1 MRKKKGGNP
10 NAVNTSDFASLSRS
24 QQDDVIEASLSPDV
38 LVNNLV
44 QSLSNCGPAK
54 LSATNGCQDYE
65 FNKNA
70 VNYLYLQNIRG
81 GKLNKMNEVYNNST
95 LIEGGCYTCPK
106 GKRRLVAFS
115 RTFVVIIP
123 SLYNKFKN
131 GKMKNF
137 DKTVK
142 NLTKS
147 DEKPKNK
154 SRKKKKLNVSKSK
167 SKRKRGGNSIDF
179 TNIGNLDFSY
189 KEYQPPDL
197 SCANQYSS
205 FTSPLV

>member
-10 NAVNTSDFASLSRS
+10 PNVVNSVDSDLLSLKLNRNE
-24 QQDDVIEASLSPDV
+24 QDNTMMSSISPNV

-81 GKLNKMNEVYNNST
+81 GKLNKMTQNDI
-95 LIEGGCYTCPK
+95 LMEGGCFTCPK
-106 GKRRLVAFS
+106 GKRKLVAFS

-123 SLYNKFKN
+123 SLYNKFKK
-131 GKMKNF
+131 GKMQDF
-137 DKTVK
+137 QKTVK
-142 NLTKS
+142 KLTKS
-147 DEKPKNK
+147 DEKPKKK
-154 SRKKKKLNVSKSK
+154 SRKEKKRKVSKK
-167 SKRKRGGNSIDF
+167 IGGNSIDF
-179 TNIGNLDFSY
+179 TNVGNLDFSY
-189 KEYQPPDL
+189 KEYTPPDL

>member
-10 NAVNTSDFASLSRS
+10 NVVNSVNSSDFALLSRS
-24 QQDDVIEASLSPDV
+24 QQDDAIKATLSPNV

-44 QSLSNCGPAK
+44 QNLSNCGPTQ

-81 GKLNKMNEVYNNST
+81 GKLNKMTQSEI
-95 LIEGGCYTCPK
+95 LMDGGCYTCPK

-123 SLYNKFKN
+123 SLYNKFKK
-131 GKMKNF
+131 GKMLDF

-142 NLTKS
+142 KLTKS
-147 DEKPKNK
+147 DEKPKKK
-154 SRKKKKLNVSKSK
+154 SRKV
-167 SKRKRGGNSIDF
+167 KRKRGGNSIDF
-179 TNIGNLDFSY
+179 TNVDNLDFSY
-189 KEYQPPDL
+189 KEYTPPDL

>member
-10 NAVNTSDFASLSRS
+10 NADNTCDLLSLLLTRS
-24 QQDDVIEASLSPDV
+24 QQDDAIEASLSPNV
-38 LVNNLV
+38 LVNNET
-44 QSLSNCGPAK
+44 
-54 LSATNGCQDYE
+54 LSATNGCQDYD

-81 GKLNKMNEVYNNST
+81 GKLNKMTRSDN
-95 LIEGGCYTCPK
+95 IFMEGGCYTCPK

-154 SRKKKKLNVSKSK
+154 SRKKKKLKK
-167 SKRKRGGNSIDF
+167 SKRKRKKKKVDNKINYTKIRNID
-179 TNIGNLDFSY
+179 ISY
-189 KEYQPPDL
+189 
-197 SCANQYSS
+197 N
-205 FTSPLV
+205 

>member
-10 NAVNTSDFASLSRS
+10 NASNNIDFASLSRT
-24 QQDDVIEASLSPDV
+24 QQDEAIQASLSPNV

-44 QSLSNCGPAK
+44 QNLSNCGPAK

-81 GKLNKMNEVYNNST
+81 GKLNKMTQSDI
-95 LIEGGCYTCPK
+95 LMEGGCYTCPK

-123 SLYNKFKN
+123 SLYNKFKK
-131 GKMKNF
+131 GKMQDF

-142 NLTKS
+142 KLTKS
-147 DEKPKNK
+147 DEKPKKK
-154 SRKKKKLNVSKSK
+154 SRKVKKRTTC
-167 SKRKRGGNSIDF
+167 KRKRGGNSIDF
-179 TNIGNLDFSY
+179 TNVDNLNFSY
-189 KEYQPPDL
+189 EEYKSPDL
-197 SCANQYSS
+197 SCAKQYSS

>member
-1 MRKKKGGNP
+1 MKKKKGGNP
-10 NAVNTSDFASLSRS
+10 NAVNSSDFASLSRS
-24 QQDDVIEASLSPDV
+24 QQDDVIKASISPNV

-44 QSLSNCGPAK
+44 QSLSNCDETK

-81 GKLNKMNEVYNNST
+81 GKLNKMTQSNI
-95 LIEGGCYTCPK
+95 LMEGGCYTCPK

-123 SLYNKFKN
+123 SLYNKFKK
-131 GKMKNF
+131 GKMQDF

-142 NLTKS
+142 KLTKS
-147 DEKPKNK
+147 DEKLKKK
-154 SRKKKKLNVSKSK
+154 SRKVKKPKKCKKK
-167 SKRKRGGNSIDF
+167 GGNSIDF
-179 TNIGNLDFSY
+179 TNVDNLDFSY
-189 KEYQPPDL
+189 KEYNMPDT
-197 SCANQYSS
+197 SCVRQYTSL
-205 FTSPLV
+205 TSPLV

>member
-10 NAVNTSDFASLSRS
+10 NAVNSVNSSDFASLSRS
-24 QQDDVIEASLSPDV
+24 QQDDAIEATLSPNV
-38 LVNNLV
+38 LANNLV

-54 LSATNGCQDYE
+54 LSATNGCQDYD

-81 GKLNKMNEVYNNST
+81 GKLNKMTKSDI
-95 LIEGGCYTCPK
+95 LMEGGCYTCPK

-123 SLYNKFKN
+123 SLYNKFKK
-131 GKMKNF
+131 GKMQDF

-142 NLTKS
+142 KLTKS
-147 DEKPKNK
+147 DEKPKKK
-154 SRKKKKLNVSKSK
+154 SRKVKKRKV
-167 SKRKRGGNSIDF
+167 KRKRGGNSIDF
-179 TNIGNLDFSY
+179 TNVGNLDFSY
-189 KEYQPPDL
+189 KEYTPPDL

>member
-10 NAVNTSDFASLSRS
+10 NAVNTANSSDFASLSRS
-24 QQDDVIEASLSPDV
+24 QQDDAIEAALSPNV
-38 LVNNLV
+38 LANNLV

-81 GKLNKMNEVYNNST
+81 GKLNKMTQSDI
-95 LIEGGCYTCPK
+95 LMEGGCYTCPK

-115 RTFVVIIP
+115 RTFFVIIP
-123 SLYNKFKN
+123 PLYNKFKK
-131 GKMKNF
+131 GKMQDFQKA
-137 DKTVK
+137 VK
-142 NLTKS
+142 KLTKS
-147 DEKPKNK
+147 DEKPKKK
-154 SRKKKKLNVSKSK
+154 SRKVKKRKV
-167 SKRKRGGNSIDF
+167 SKRKRGGNSINF
-179 TNIGNLDFSY
+179 TNVENLDFSY
-189 KEYQPPDL
+189 KEYEPPDL
-197 SCANQYSS
+197 SSATQYSS

>member
-1 MRKKKGGNP
+1 M
-10 NAVNTSDFASLSRS
+10 
-24 QQDDVIEASLSPDV
+24 
-38 LVNNLV
+38 VNNLV

-81 GKLNKMNEVYNNST
+81 GKLNKMTKSDI
-95 LIEGGCYTCPK
+95 LMEGGCYTCPK

-123 SLYNKFKN
+123 SLYNKFKK
-131 GKMKNF
+131 GKMQDF

-142 NLTKS
+142 KLTKS
-147 DEKPKNK
+147 DEKPKQK
-154 SRKKKKLNVSKSK
+154 SRKVKKRKV
-167 SKRKRGGNSIDF
+167 KRKRGGNSIDF
-179 TNIGNLDFSY
+179 TNVGNLDFSY
-189 KEYQPPDL
+189 KEYTPPDL

>member
-10 NAVNTSDFASLSRS
+10 NANNTVNSSDFASLSRS
-24 QQDDVIEASLSPDV
+24 QQDDAIKATLSPNV

-81 GKLNKMNEVYNNST
+81 GKLNKMKQSDI
-95 LIEGGCYTCPK
+95 LMEGGCYTCPK
-106 GKRRLVAFS
+106 GKRKLVAFS

-123 SLYNKFKN
+123 SLYNKFKK
-131 GKMKNF
+131 GKMQDF

-142 NLTKS
+142 KLTKS
-147 DEKPKNK
+147 DEKPKKK
-154 SRKKKKLNVSKSK
+154 SRKKQKVSR
-167 SKRKRGGNSIDF
+167 RKRGGNSIDF
-179 TNIGNLDFSY
+179 TNVGNLDFSY
-189 KEYQPPDL
+189 KEYTPPDL

>member
-10 NAVNTSDFASLSRS
+10 NENNSINSSDFTSLSRS
-24 QQDDVIEASLSPDV
+24 QQDDVIKATLSPNV

-44 QSLSNCGPAK
+44 QNLSNCGPAK

-81 GKLNKMNEVYNNST
+81 GKLNKMTQSDI
-95 LIEGGCYTCPK
+95 LMEGGCYTCPK

-115 RTFVVIIP
+115 RTFVVMIP
-123 SLYNKFKN
+123 SLYNKFKK
-131 GKMKNF
+131 GKMQDFN
-137 DKTVK
+137 KTVK
-142 NLTKS
+142 KLTKS
-147 DEKPKNK
+147 DEKPKKK
-154 SRKKKKLNVSKSK
+154 SRKVKKQKV
-167 SKRKRGGNSIDF
+167 SKRKKGGNSIDF
-179 TNIGNLDFSY
+179 TNVDNLDFSY
-189 KEYQPPDL
+189 KEYEPPNL

>member
-1 MRKKKGGNP
+1 MRKKKGGNS
-10 NAVNTSDFASLSRS
+10 NLVNSVNSIDFASLSRS
-24 QQDDVIEASLSPDV
+24 QQDDAIKATLSPNV
-38 LVNNLV
+38 LANNLV

-54 LSATNGCQDYE
+54 LSATNGCQDNE

-81 GKLNKMNEVYNNST
+81 GKLNKMTQSDI
-95 LIEGGCYTCPK
+95 LMEGGCYTCPK

-123 SLYNKFKN
+123 SLYNKFKK
-131 GKMKNF
+131 GKMQDF

-142 NLTKS
+142 KLTKS
-147 DEKPKNK
+147 VEKPKKK
-154 SRKKKKLNVSKSK
+154 SRKEKKRKVSK
-167 SKRKRGGNSIDF
+167 KRGGNSIDF
-179 TNIGNLDFSY
+179 TNVGNLDFSY
-189 KEYQPPDL
+189 KEYTPPNL

>member
-10 NAVNTSDFASLSRS
+10 KAVNPVNSSDFALLSRS
-24 QQDDVIEASLSPDV
+24 QQDDAIKATLSPNV

-44 QSLSNCGPAK
+44 QSLSNCGPTQ

-81 GKLNKMNEVYNNST
+81 GKLNKMNQRTINI
-95 LIEGGCYTCPK
+95 LMEGGCYTCPK

-123 SLYNKFKN
+123 SLYNKFKKR
-131 GKMKNF
+131 KMQDF

-142 NLTKS
+142 KLTKS
-147 DEKPKNK
+147 DEKPKKK
-154 SRKKKKLNVSKSK
+154 SKKGKKLTAKRKK
-167 SKRKRGGNSIDF
+167 GGSNFLDL
-179 TNIGNLDFSY
+179 TNIDNLDFSY
-189 KEYQPPDL
+189 KEYNMPNT
-197 SCANQYSS
+197 SCVRQYTSL
-205 FTSPLV
+205 TSPLV

>member
-24 QQDDVIEASLSPDV
+24 QQDDAIKATLSPNV

-44 QSLSNCGPAK
+44 QSLSNCGPEK
-54 LSATNGCQDYE
+54 LSATNGCQDYD

-81 GKLNKMNEVYNNST
+81 GKLNKMTRSDN
-95 LIEGGCYTCPK
+95 IFMEGGCYTCPK

-123 SLYNKFKN
+123 SLYNKFKK
-131 GKMKNF
+131 GKMQDFQKA
-137 DKTVK
+137 VK
-142 NLTKS
+142 KLTKS
-147 DEKPKNK
+147 DEKPKKK
-154 SRKKKKLNVSKSK
+154 SRKEKKRKV

-189 KEYQPPDL
+189 KEYEPPNL

>member
-10 NAVNTSDFASLSRS
+10 NAVNSVNSSDFASLSRS
-24 QQDDVIEASLSPDV
+24 QQDDAIKVTLSPNI

-81 GKLNKMNEVYNNST
+81 GKLNKMTKSDI
-95 LIEGGCYTCPK
+95 LIVGEGCYTCPK

-123 SLYNKFKN
+123 SLYNKFK
-131 GKMKNF
+131 
-137 DKTVK
+137 
-142 NLTKS
+142 
-147 DEKPKNK
+147 
-154 SRKKKKLNVSKSK
+154 
-167 SKRKRGGNSIDF
+167 KRENARF
-179 TNIGNLDFSY
+179 
-189 KEYQPPDL
+189 
-197 SCANQYSS
+197 
-205 FTSPLV
+205 

>member
-1 MRKKKGGNP
+1 MKKKRGGNS
-10 NAVNTSDFASLSRS
+10 NAVNSSDFTSLSRA
-24 QQDDVIEASLSPDV
+24 QQDDAIEGSLSPNV

-44 QSLSNCGPAK
+44 QTLSNCGPVK

-65 FNKNA
+65 FNKNS

-81 GKLNKMNEVYNNST
+81 GKLNKMKESDKNK
-95 LIEGGCYTCPK
+95 LLMEGGCYTCPK
-106 GKRRLVAFS
+106 GKSKLLAFS

-123 SLYNKFKN
+123 SLYNKFKK
-131 GKMKNF
+131 GKMLDF

-142 NLTKS
+142 KLTKS
-147 DEKPKNK
+147 DEKPKKK
-154 SRKKKKLNVSKSK
+154 SRTYKK
-167 SKRKRGGNSIDF
+167 KRGGNSIDF
-179 TNIGNLDFSY
+179 TNVGNLDFSY
-189 KEYQPPDL
+189 KEYEVPNL

>member
-10 NAVNTSDFASLSRS
+10 NAVNPVNSN
-24 QQDDVIEASLSPDV
+24 V

-44 QSLSNCGPAK
+44 QSLSNCGPTQ

-81 GKLNKMNEVYNNST
+81 GKLNKMNQSSND
-95 LIEGGCYTCPK
+95 IFMEGGCYTCPK

-123 SLYNKFKN
+123 SLYNKFKK
-131 GKMKNF
+131 GKMQDF
-137 DKTVK
+137 QKTVK
-142 NLTKS
+142 KLTKS
-147 DEKPKNK
+147 DEKPKK
-154 SRKKKKLNVSKSK
+154 KSK
-167 SKRKRGGNSIDF
+167 KGKKPTASKRKKGGNSIDF
-179 TNIGNLDFSY
+179 TDVSNLDFSY
-189 KEYQPPDL
+189 KEYNMPST
-197 SCANQYSS
+197 SCVRQYTSL
-205 FTSPLV
+205 TSPLV

>member
-10 NAVNTSDFASLSRS
+10 NANNSVNSSDFASLSRS
-24 QQDDVIEASLSPDV
+24 QQDDAIKATLSPNV
-38 LVNNLV
+38 LANNLV

-54 LSATNGCQDYE
+54 LSATNGCQDYD

-81 GKLNKMNEVYNNST
+81 GKLNKMTRSDI
-95 LIEGGCYTCPK
+95 LMEGGCYTCPN
-106 GKRRLVAFS
+106 GKRKLVAFS

-123 SLYNKFKN
+123 SLYNKFKK
-131 GKMKNF
+131 GKMQDF

-142 NLTKS
+142 KLTKS
-147 DEKPKNK
+147 YEKPKKK
-154 SRKKKKLNVSKSK
+154 SRKKQKVSR
-167 SKRKRGGNSIDF
+167 RKRGGNSIDF
-179 TNIGNLDFSY
+179 TNVGNLDFSY
-189 KEYQPPDL
+189 KEYEPPNL

>member
-10 NAVNTSDFASLSRS
+10 NVVNSVNSSDFASLSRA
-24 QQDDVIEASLSPDV
+24 QQEDAIKASLSPNV
-38 LVNNLV
+38 LANNLI

-81 GKLNKMNEVYNNST
+81 GKLNKMSQSD
-95 LIEGGCYTCPK
+95 IFMEGGCYTCPK

-123 SLYNKFKN
+123 SLYNKFKK
-131 GKMKNF
+131 GKMQDF
-137 DKTVK
+137 QKTVK
-142 NLTKS
+142 KLTNS
-147 DEKPKNK
+147 DEKPKKN
-154 SRKKKKLNVSKSK
+154 SRKKKKRKV
-167 SKRKRGGNSIDF
+167 SKRKKGGNSIDF
-179 TNIGNLDFSY
+179 TNVGNLDFFN
-189 KEYQPPDL
+189 KEYTPPDL

>member
-24 QQDDVIEASLSPDV
+24 QQDDAIEASLSPNV

-44 QSLSNCGPAK
+44 QSLSNCGPEK
-54 LSATNGCQDYE
+54 LSATNGCQDYD

-81 GKLNKMNEVYNNST
+81 GKLNKMTRSD
-95 LIEGGCYTCPK
+95 ISMEGGCYTCPK
-106 GKRRLVAFS
+106 GKRKLVAFS

-123 SLYNKFKN
+123 SLYNKFKK
-131 GKMKNF
+131 GKMQDF
-137 DKTVK
+137 QEAVK
-142 NLTKS
+142 KITKS
-147 DEKPKNK
+147 DVKPKKK
-154 SRKKKKLNVSKSK
+154 SRKVKKRTT
-167 SKRKRGGNSIDF
+167 SKRKRGGNLIDF

-189 KEYQPPDL
+189 KEYEPPNL

>member
-10 NAVNTSDFASLSRS
+10 NANTSFSCDLLSSLLSRS
-24 QQDDVIEASLSPDV
+24 QQDDVIKASLSPNV
-38 LVNNLV
+38 LVNNLTN
-44 QSLSNCGPAK
+44 SLSNSRPIT

-70 VNYLYLQNIRG
+70 VNYLYMPSSRG
-81 GKLNKMNEVYNNST
+81 GKLNKMSNSNNI
-95 LIEGGCYTCPK
+95 LMEGGCYTCPK
-106 GKRRLVAFS
+106 GKRKLVAFS

-123 SLYNKFKN
+123 SLYNKFKK
-131 GKMKNF
+131 GKMQDF
-137 DKTVK
+137 QEAVK
-142 NLTKS
+142 KITKS
-147 DEKPKNK
+147 DVKPKKK
-154 SRKKKKLNVSKSK
+154 SRKVKKRTT
-167 SKRKRGGNSIDF
+167 SKRKRGGNLIDF

-189 KEYQPPDL
+189 KEYEPPNL

>member
-24 QQDDVIEASLSPDV
+24 QQDDAIEASLSPNV

-44 QSLSNCGPAK
+44 QNLSNCGPAK

-81 GKLNKMNEVYNNST
+81 GKLNKMKESDNSI
-95 LIEGGCYTCPK
+95 LMEGGCYTCPK
-106 GKRRLVAFS
+106 GKRKLVAFS

-123 SLYNKFKN
+123 SLYNKFKK
-131 GKMKNF
+131 GKMQDF

-142 NLTKS
+142 KLTKS
-147 DEKPKNK
+147 DEKPKKK
-154 SRKKKKLNVSKSK
+154 SRKVKKQTT

>member
-24 QQDDVIEASLSPDV
+24 QQDDAIEASLSPNV

-54 LSATNGCQDYE
+54 LSATNGCQDYD

-81 GKLNKMNEVYNNST
+81 GKLNKMKQSDI
-95 LIEGGCYTCPK
+95 LMEGGCYTCPK
-106 GKRRLVAFS
+106 GKRKLVAFS

-123 SLYNKFKN
+123 SLYNKFKK
-131 GKMKNF
+131 GKMQDF
-137 DKTVK
+137 QEAVK
-142 NLTKS
+142 KITKS
-147 DEKPKNK
+147 DVKPKKK
-154 SRKKKKLNVSKSK
+154 SRKVKKRTT
-167 SKRKRGGNSIDF
+167 SKRKRGGNLIDF

-189 KEYQPPDL
+189 KEYEPPNL

>member
-10 NAVNTSDFASLSRS
+10 NAVNSANSSDFASLSRS
-24 QQDDVIEASLSPDV
+24 QQDDAIKATLSPNV
-38 LVNNLV
+38 LANNLV

-54 LSATNGCQDYE
+54 LSATNGCQDYD

-81 GKLNKMNEVYNNST
+81 GKLNKMTKSDI
-95 LIEGGCYTCPK
+95 LMEGGCYTCPK

-123 SLYNKFKN
+123 SLYNKFKK
-131 GKMKNF
+131 GKMQDF

-142 NLTKS
+142 KLTKS
-147 DEKPKNK
+147 DEKPKKK
-154 SRKKKKLNVSKSK
+154 SRKVSK
-167 SKRKRGGNSIDF
+167 KRGGNSIDF
-179 TNIGNLDFSY
+179 TNVGNLDFSY
-189 KEYQPPDL
+189 KEYTPPDI

>member
-10 NAVNTSDFASLSRS
+10 NTITSYSSDLSSLKSSRT
-24 QQDDVIEASLSPDV
+24 QQDNTMMSSISPNV

-54 LSATNGCQDYE
+54 ISATNGCQDYE
-65 FNKNA
+65 FNKNS

-81 GKLNKMNEVYNNST
+81 GKLNKMTQNNI
-95 LIEGGCYTCPK
+95 LMEGGCYTCPK
-106 GKRRLVAFS
+106 GKRKLVAFS

-123 SLYNKFKN
+123 SLYNKFKK
-131 GKMKNF
+131 GKMQDF
-137 DKTVK
+137 QKTVK
-142 NLTKS
+142 KLTKS
-147 DEKPKNK
+147 DEKPKK
-154 SRKKKKLNVSKSK
+154 ISRKEKKRKV
-167 SKRKRGGNSIDF
+167 SKRKKGGNSIDF
-179 TNIGNLDFSY
+179 TNVGNLDFSY
-189 KEYQPPDL
+189 KEYTPPDL

>member
-10 NAVNTSDFASLSRS
+10 NANNTVNSSDFASLSRS
-24 QQDDVIEASLSPDV
+24 QQDDAIKATLSPNV

-81 GKLNKMNEVYNNST
+81 GKLNKMKQSDI
-95 LIEGGCYTCPK
+95 LMEGGCYTCPK
-106 GKRRLVAFS
+106 GKRKLVAFS

-123 SLYNKFKN
+123 SLYNKFKK
-131 GKMKNF
+131 GKMQDF

-142 NLTKS
+142 KLTKS
-147 DEKPKNK
+147 DEKPKKK
-154 SRKKKKLNVSKSK
+154 SRKVKKRTT
-167 SKRKRGGNSIDF
+167 SKRKRGGNSVDF
-179 TNIGNLDFSY
+179 TNVDNLDFSY
-189 KEYQPPDL
+189 KEYEPPNL
-197 SCANQYSS
+197 SCAKQYSS